1 MKCKSLVIAVLAGW
15 VLPWAMYAVAEQFLI
30 SKAETQHLEDITE
43 PSVTETETEQTG
55 RFVSVLL
62 SDGNTVCM
70 ELNDYLT
77 GVVLGEMPASFET
90 EALKAQ
96 AVVARTY
103 TLKRQLAAHKHNGG
117 AVCTDSSCC
126 QAYCT
131 EEAYLAA
138 GNTREHLNKVKRA
151 VSDTEYAV
159 LLYDGA
165 LIDATYFSCAGDRTE
180 AAVAVWG
187 TDVPY
192 LQSVESPGEEMSRH
206 YVDSVVFTAEEFM
219 ERINENLT
227 GPPECWIGEITY
239 TDGGGVDTIQI
250 AGKEHQGTRLRQQ
263 LGLRSTDFQITAI
276 GNTVTVTTKG

>member
-30 SKAETQHLEDITE
+30 SKAETQHLEDIAE
-43 PSVTETETEQTG
+43 PSVTETETETEQTG

-165 LIDATYFSCAGDRTE
+165 LIDATYFSCAGDRTFHFVRSVKE
-180 AAVAVWG
+180 KLLTAKRPFVLSFLGVGSRRSSAADTLETAKKISRI
-187 TDVPY
+187 Y
-192 LQSVESPGEEMSRH
+192 LNIRKVLM
-206 YVDSVVFTAEEFM
+206 V
-219 ERINENLT
+219 
-227 GPPECWIGEITY
+227 
-239 TDGGGVDTIQI
+239 
-250 AGKEHQGTRLRQQ
+250 LRCNW
-263 LGLRSTDFQITAI
+263 LNGILC
-276 GNTVTVTTKG
+276 